1 MLDRKKGGRAMKLG
15 LIDVGGGLRGVYAA
29 GVMDR
34 FLDEGVKVDV
44 GIGISAGSAN
54 VASFL
59 AGQKGRNFP
68 FYTEYSFRR
77 EYMSLGNF
85 LKKRS
90 YLDLEYIYG
99 TLSNRGGENPLDYEA
114 LRDNPAEFYIGA
126 CEALTGLP
134 RFFTKADMAQ
144 DDYRVFMASS
154 AIPFVCHPYAVHGVP
169 CFDGA
174 LGDTVPVE
182 MAFRLGCDKVILVLT
197 KPRDEM
203 RTAKRDE
210 FFANRIR
217 RKYPQAA
224 QRLLGRAERYNEGV
238 ILAKDY
244 EREGKLLLLAPE
256 SVEGVDTLKKDKE
269 ALSRLYRRGVEDGG
283 KVRAFLGM
291 E

>member
-1 MLDRKKGGRAMKLG
+1 MKLG

-34 FLDEGVKVDV
+34 FLEEGVQVDV
-44 GIGISAGSAN
+44 AIGISAGSAN

-68 FYTEYSFRR
+68 FYTEYPFRK

-85 LKKRS
+85 LTKRS
-90 YLDLEYIYG
+90 YLDLDYIYS
-99 TLSNRGGENPLDYEA
+99 TLSNRGGENPLDFEA
-114 LRDNPAEFYIGA
+114 LLKNPADFYIGA
-126 CEALTGLP
+126 CEALTGQP

-144 DDYRVFMASS
+144 DEYSVFKASS
-154 AIPFVCHPYAVHGVP
+154 AIPFVCHPYSVHGVP

-182 MAFRLGCDKVILVLT
+182 KAFQLGCDKVILVLT
-197 KPRDEM
+197 KPRDEL
-203 RTAKRDE
+203 RTSKRDQ

-244 EREGKLLLLAPE
+244 ERLGKLLLLAPE

-269 ALSRLYRRGVEDGG
+269 ALTRLYHRGYQDGAA
-283 KVRAFLGM
+283 VRSFLA